1 MKNII
6 AVLALLAVFVSC
18 NSNDSNI
25 KYSFSLNGDGEIK
38 REMVAKNATTDIEIE
53 MVGTAGFN
61 AKGSL
66 ITTLTPGGYINY
78 RDKNTQLNAVPSKN
92 GVTVTIEES
101 SRKISTTSDTGK
113 EILKEAIINIKKL
126 QQKNK

>member
-6 AVLALLAVFVSC
+6 AVLALLAVLVSC

-25 KYSFSLNGDGEIK
+25 KYSYSINGDGEIK

-53 MVGTAGFN
+53 MVGMAAFN
-61 AKGSL
+61 AEGTI
-66 ITTLTPGGYINY
+66 ITGLTPGGYINY
-78 RDKNTQLNAVPSKN
+78 RNKNAQLNAVPSKN

-101 SRKISTTSDTGK
+101 SRKISATSDTGK

>member
-1 MKNII
+1 MLIM
-6 AVLALLAVFVSC
+6 LASC

-25 KYSFSLNGDGEIK
+25 KYSFSLNSDGEIK
-38 REMVAKNATTDIEIE
+38 REMLAKNANTDIEIE
-53 MVGTAGFN
+53 MVGTAAFN
-61 AKGSL
+61 ADGTL

-78 RDKNTQLNAVPSKN
+78 RNKKIHLNVIPSKN
-92 GVTVTIEES
+92 ATTVTIEES
-101 SRKISTTSDTGK
+101 SRKISATSDTGK

>member
-6 AVLALLAVFVSC
+6 AVLAILIILVSC

-25 KYSFSLNGDGEIK
+25 KYSFSLNSDGEVK
-38 REMVAKNATTDIEIE
+38 REMVAKNANTDIEIE
-53 MVGTAGFN
+53 MVGTAAFKADGT
-61 AKGSL
+61 L
-66 ITTLTPGGYINY
+66 ITKLTPGGYINY
-78 RDKNTQLNAVPSKN
+78 RNKKAHITVVPSKN
-92 GVTVTIEES
+92 GTTVTIEES
-101 SRKISTTSDTGK
+101 DRKISATSDTGK

>member
-6 AVLALLAVFVSC
+6 TVLAMLIMLASC

-25 KYSFSLNGDGEIK
+25 KYSFSLNSDGEIK
-38 REMVAKNATTDIEIE
+38 REMLAKNANTDIEIE
-53 MVGTAGFN
+53 MVGTAAFN
-61 AKGSL
+61 ADGTL

-78 RDKNTQLNAVPSKN
+78 RNKKIHLNVIPSKN
-92 GVTVTIEES
+92 ATTVTIEES
-101 SRKISTTSDTGK
+101 SRKISATSDTGK